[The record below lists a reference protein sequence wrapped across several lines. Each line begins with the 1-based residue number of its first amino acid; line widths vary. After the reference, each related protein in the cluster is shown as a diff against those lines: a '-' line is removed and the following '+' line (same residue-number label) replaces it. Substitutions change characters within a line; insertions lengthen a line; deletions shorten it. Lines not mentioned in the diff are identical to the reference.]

1 MELGRG
7 EGLQSTIT
15 NAGGGVPL
23 GPVLTNITRTSATEF
38 RVHMSNSAGLH
49 QSGTANCA
57 NASLANAYPR
67 RVGERCCSAPDTYQL
82 WKSVGDANI
91 GAPALVVANISCR
104 ISTNPAATA
113 AGNAAGKS
121 QDDYLVCLH
130 PSKVLALPRI
140 ESLERA
146 AT

>member
-1 MELGRG
+1 
-7 EGLQSTIT
+7 
-15 NAGGGVPL
+15 
-23 GPVLTNITRTSATEF
+23 
-38 RVHMSNSAGLH
+38 
-49 QSGTANCA
+49 
-57 NASLANAYPR
+57 
-67 RVGERCCSAPDTYQL
+67 
-82 WKSVGDANI
+82 VGDANI

-140 ESLERA
+140 ETQLQSATSLERA
-146 AT
+146 ATEKTGITAPYVFTYAWHNFPPCTLYNSDGLPAGPMVAAVPWAL